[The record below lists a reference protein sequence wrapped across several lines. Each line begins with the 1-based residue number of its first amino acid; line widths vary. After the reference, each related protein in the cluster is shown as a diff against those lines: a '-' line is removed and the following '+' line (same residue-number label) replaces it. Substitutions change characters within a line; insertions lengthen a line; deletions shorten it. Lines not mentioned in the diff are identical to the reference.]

1 MSILHVSVGSVR
13 HRPFWLSLVS
23 VKEDSTEPGWHQSPV
38 TCQERSALRNN
49 IHACGGPCVC
59 VCIHSTSWTVVA
71 LYLLDQNSSHS
82 SMNSMVSHHAEI
94 QTVDSSTHL
103 PFKNRPSLCISPP
116 IVLTYL
122 CMFSSCELSVT
133 LTTFQ
138 TQRVVVSP
146 QGPLFLT
153 FAKEKW
159 QLKQG
164 RVGYSFGYLTKT

>member
-1 MSILHVSVGSVR
+1 MSASVLYVIVHFGSVWCLWR
-13 HRPFWLSLVS
+13 RTALSQGDTSHLLP
-23 VKEDSTEPGWHQSPV
+23 VKRDLHWETTFMHVGD
-38 TCQERSALRNN
+38 L
-49 IHACGGPCVC
+49 VC

-103 PFKNRPSLCISPP
+103 SFKNRLSLCISPP